1 MDNLIDMTKN
11 ELEQLGINE
20 YHVDIRDNMFLIYDN
35 TINDTICYSNKNN
48 NKLCIY
54 SIDDIELSVD
64 KCFENKVKL
73 TPCCNEIFRTDKN
86 TCCLYIK
93 RYFDSRKAYLETI
106 NALQEQL
113 KELNDDIYNAR
124 KSMSFCEY
132 FKYRHVL
139 YHEFTIKAKQM
150 FKINLR
156 LGETNG

>member
-1 MDNLIDMTKN
+1 MDNLIDMAKN

-35 TINDTICYSNKNN
+35 TINDTICCGNKNN
-48 NKLCIY
+48 NKLCIN
-54 SIDDIELSVD
+54 SIDDIKLSID

-73 TPCCNEIFRTDKN
+73 APCYNTIFRADKN

-93 RYFDSRKAYLETI
+93 RYVDSRKAYLETI

-132 FKYRHVL
+132 FKYKHVL